1 MTLVLH
7 VVELFRGLIIKLL
20 QLMLDGLQ
28 TEPFLVNE
36 IHIVKIIKH
45 RYALFIDKMD
55 IGQNLT

>member
-36 IHIVKIIKH
+36 IYIVQIIKH